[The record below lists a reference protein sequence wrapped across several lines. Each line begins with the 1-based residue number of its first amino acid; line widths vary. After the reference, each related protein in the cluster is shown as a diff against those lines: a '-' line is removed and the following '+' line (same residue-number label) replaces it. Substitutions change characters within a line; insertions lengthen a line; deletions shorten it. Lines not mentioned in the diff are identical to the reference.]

1 MALCFSFCILFFS
14 YTFIHH
20 SFKNNRE
27 LDIVLIISLK
37 VKRREKKDLYFVV
50 LQLLA
55 QKTGV
60 DLNLGELKQLVG
72 REISSCLQPS
82 RQHHLSNAEQQQQQ
96 LGKLSSS
103 TEQLSK
109 PSAAG
114 TEQLPKLSS
123 DVTLTKVAAPERLS
137 EKDKET
143 KVPLRGKIF

>member
-1 MALCFSFCILFFS
+1 M
-14 YTFIHH
+14 
-20 SFKNNRE
+20 
-27 LDIVLIISLK
+27 
-37 VKRREKKDLYFVV
+37 
-50 LQLLA
+50 QLLA

-82 RQHHLSNAEQQQQQ
+82 RQHHLSNAEQQQ

-109 PSAAG
+109 PSAGA
-114 TEQLPKLSS
+114 EQLPKLSS

-143 KVPLRGKIF
+143 KVTMRGKIFLGRYQSVLGILDILVRIRYL

>member
-1 MALCFSFCILFFS
+1 VIDV
-14 YTFIHH
+14 
-20 SFKNNRE
+20 
-27 LDIVLIISLK
+27 LDIVLIIFLK
-37 VKRREKKDLYFVV
+37 VKRREKKTFFLGV

-82 RQHHLSNAEQQQQQ
+82 RQHHLSNAEQQQ

-109 PSAAG
+109 PSAGA
-114 TEQLPKLSS
+114 EQLPKLSS

-143 KVPLRGKIF
+143 KVTCLCLVKYF

>member
-1 MALCFSFCILFFS
+1 M
-14 YTFIHH
+14 
-20 SFKNNRE
+20 
-27 LDIVLIISLK
+27 
-37 VKRREKKDLYFVV
+37 V

-82 RQHHLSNAEQQQQQ
+82 RQHHLSNAEQQQ

-109 PSAAG
+109 PSSAG
-114 TEQLPKLSS
+114 AEQLPKLSS

-143 KVPLRGKIF
+143 KVPLHGKLLYGRYRWMVQKTVFFFMRLKPCNRAVLLIRIRMFLGARIRVRHY